1 MLVHHIYELHTPTLF
16 LIIHLFIRIEMHK
29 IKDRSPLKS
38 ITITLGVL
46 VKCVGRNDVGV
57 YMRKRLRWAEWIV
70 GEMGVEE
77 G

>member
-1 MLVHHIYELHTPTLF
+1 
-16 LIIHLFIRIEMHK
+16 MHK

-38 ITITLGVL
+38 ITITSGVL
-46 VKCVGRNDVGV
+46 VKCVGRNDVGM
-57 YMRKRLRWAEWIV
+57 YMRNRLRLAEWIV